1 MKDKTIDMK
10 RFVIVAAVAFVFA
23 LALSSCG
30 KENCPAYS
38 QAETNTEVIG

>member
-1 MKDKTIDMK
+1 MKDKIVNMK
-10 RFVIVAAVAFVFA
+10 RFVIVAAVVFVFA

-38 QAETNTEVIG
+38 KVDTNTVYVG